1 MSIDIKMLLGKVHA
15 LGGTV
20 RKVRKLK
27 IMSKEKTK
35 RLKILIKDLKNNK
48 GAYNRPHY
56 ERTNNV

>member
-1 MSIDIKMLLGKVHA
+1 LKYLSKGKVHA
-15 LGGTV
+15 HGGTV

-35 RLKILIKDLKNNK
+35 RLRKLIKDLKNNK

-56 ERTNNV
+56 ENKNNV